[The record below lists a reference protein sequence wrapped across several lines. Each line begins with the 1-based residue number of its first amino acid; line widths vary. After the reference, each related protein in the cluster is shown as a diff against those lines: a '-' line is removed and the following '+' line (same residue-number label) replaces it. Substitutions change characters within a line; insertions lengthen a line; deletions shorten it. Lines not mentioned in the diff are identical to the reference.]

1 MDQDDSIDA
10 LRARISQLEG
20 SLAAAIAERDA
31 ESALLTATFDAM
43 AEAVIVIDSAWRVRF
58 NPSARHMFGVPSNGP
73 SMPDEWGARVF
84 QADGVT
90 EIPLE
95 DQPIVRALS
104 RGESTIDVQQ
114 YVELP
119 HHKSGEGLWVRGTT
133 RALKGADG
141 SIRGA
146 VSVIRDIGEERRRKQ
161 ELHDQAQLLE
171 ATFNAMSEGV
181 IIAGRDGKLRA
192 YNPAAQRILA
202 EVEPGIGMTDR
213 INRQGLFHAD
223 GHTRFDQ
230 GELPISRALKGD
242 TVTDVEMIVRNE
254 AHPEGIAI
262 EVSGNPI
269 VNEQGVIVG
278 AVAAF
283 RDVGERKRWEQ
294 ELAAQ
299 LIRERERNEVL
310 EQLQNAVQELS
321 APILEVWDDVLA
333 LPVIGLVDEIRSAD
347 MMERLLKAITNKQSR
362 FVILDITGV
371 EVVDTATADRF
382 IKLVRAVELL
392 GSRCVLTGT
401 RAAVAQT
408 LVSLGVDLG
417 PLTTLRTFKHGLKE
431 CLRAM
436 AADIERARL
445 SAARSDAAS
454 LTTTTSTPQ
463 SIRAP
468 G

>member
-1 MDQDDSIDA
+1 MVDDDSIEA
-10 LRARISQLEG
+10 LRAKVQRLEREVA
-20 SLAAAIAERDA
+20 SAIAERDA
-31 ESALLTATFDAM
+31 ETALLSATFDGM
-43 AEAVIVIDSAWRVRF
+43 SEAVVVFDTAWRVRF
-58 NPSARHMFGVPSNGP
+58 NAYARALFGDGGDGEMST
-73 SMPDEWGARVF
+73 PDSWGKSYRV
-84 QADGVT
+84 DGVT
-90 EIPLE
+90 PMPLE
-95 DQPIVRALS
+95 ELPIVRAIVS
-104 RGESTIDVQQ
+104 GEASATEH
-114 YVELP
+114 YLELA
-119 HHKSGEGLWVRGTT
+119 HHKPGEGLWLHTSARPLRGP
-133 RALKGADG
+133 DG
-141 SIRGA
+141 SIKGA
-146 VSVIRDIGEERRRKQ
+146 VSVTRDIGEERRRKQ
-161 ELHDQAQLLE
+161 ELHEQAQLLE
-171 ATFNAMSEGV
+171 ATFNAMSEGM
-181 IIAGRDGKLRA
+181 IIADRSGELRA
-192 YNPAAQRILA
+192 YNAAAKRILVSMRA
-202 EVEPGIGMTDR
+202 GTSLTGRVAL
-213 INRQGLFHAD
+213 QGLFHAD
-223 GHTRFDQ
+223 GHTRFEE
-230 GELPISRALKGD
+230 GELPIARALKGE
-242 TVTDVEMIVRNE
+242 TVAGIEMIVRNE
-254 AHPEGIAI
+254 AIPEGVAV
-262 EVSGNPI
+262 EVSSNPI
-269 VNEQGVIVG
+269 TNEQGEIVG

-445 SAARSDAAS
+445 SADV
-454 LTTTTSTPQ
+454 TPAQ
-463 SIRAP
+463 QLIRAP